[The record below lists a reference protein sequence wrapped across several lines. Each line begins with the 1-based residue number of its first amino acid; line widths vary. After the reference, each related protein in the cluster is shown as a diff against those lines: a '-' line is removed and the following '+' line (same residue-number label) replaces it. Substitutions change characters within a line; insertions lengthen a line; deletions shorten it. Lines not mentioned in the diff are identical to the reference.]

1 MYYQF
6 VSYFIISLDLLT
18 TCLFNEC
25 LLIHEIL
32 LVKLYDFK
40 LLFDALIISIKY
52 MLICSGF
59 YNLRPNLKTKD
70 GIFGKNRFD
79 NHSTRRSN
87 KKSFL

>member
-1 MYYQF
+1 M
-6 VSYFIISLDLLT
+6 
-18 TCLFNEC
+18 CFNEC